1 AAHRC
6 VQRHGGPNE
15 RLQRL
20 FIDLVAL
27 MDIDGAPLIAFEAG
41 VEEVSR
47 VLERGPLGESQ
58 LHGLLVGLAGADDS
72 VMLPHRNAQHRVR
85 RLSPFHLL
93 DDVGVG
99 LPDETSDASERL
111 AAPILQL
118 LDSRI
123 NQRRGRVSSY
133 SLRAALSLVH
143 GCCLSLRRWY
153 LLVEEHAPYIAAPRV
168 QCCTERPRR
177 IFLVVPARGRLV
189 SEKFDIRRDPCYA
202 DAHKCDFRPMS
213 TRSILR
219 ADRLKRLFEPDPAD
233 FG

>member
-1 AAHRC
+1 
-6 VQRHGGPNE
+6 
-15 RLQRL
+15 
-20 FIDLVAL
+20 
-27 MDIDGAPLIAFEAG
+27 
-41 VEEVSR
+41 
-47 VLERGPLGESQ
+47 
-58 LHGLLVGLAGADDS
+58 
-72 VMLPHRNAQHRVR
+72 HRNAQHRVR

-153 LLVEEHAPYIAAPRV
+153 LLVEEPAPYIAAPRV

-233 FG
+233 FGKDQDRLRGVSLLIEGAVIGPEGSLDPGQLLLPVHAFHFQRFSRR